1 MLALHSLCKEATS
14 QYGGHTM
21 ALAGARD
28 AELAMHIMAGAAN
41 AREAEAELYRR
52 LAPRVRLFAL
62 RWLRDE
68 HAAGDVVQR
77 VLLLTIERL
86 RAGAIREPEQLASFV
101 LGTCRMTLRDSMRH
115 AARTERALASYS
127 QTLPTVD
134 VPPDPSLDRRRLA
147 ECLARLAERERS
159 VILMTFVADRTSE
172 QIMEEFGLSAANVR
186 VIRHR
191 ALARLRTC
199 MGQQP

>member
-1 MLALHSLCKEATS
+1 MAPAEAT
-14 QYGGHTM
+14 
-21 ALAGARD
+21 D
-28 AELAMHIMAGAAN
+28 AELAMQIMAGAAD

-86 RAGAIREPEQLASFV
+86 RAGGVREPEQLASFV
-101 LGTCRMTLRDSMRH
+101 LGTCRMTLRDSMRQ
-115 AARTERALASYS
+115 AARTERALADYAR
-127 QTLPTVD
+127 TLPTMD
-134 VPPDPSLDRRRLA
+134 VPAGPSLDRRRLA
-147 ECLARLAERERS
+147 DCLARLGERERS
-159 VILMTFVADRTSE
+159 VVVMTFFADRTSE
-172 QIMEEFGLSAANVR
+172 QIMDEFGLSAANVR

-191 ALARLRTC
+191 AQARLLAC
-199 MGQQP
+199 MEQHP